1 MKLSIALLALTL
13 LANSAFAATAV
24 WTGRQ
29 VQVQTVTYQWA
40 WSCEYMYAGQK
51 FWQVYQGSCPNS
63 INIQ

>member
-1 MKLSIALLALTL
+1 MKSIIAILALTL
-13 LANSAFAATAV
+13 LANSALAATAV

-40 WSCEYMYAGQK
+40 WNCEYMYAGQK
-51 FWQVYQGSCPNS
+51 FWQVYPGSCPNS